1 MIKFFQSI
9 FLCIT
14 IWVLT
19 ALINTAIGGSY
30 LLMASNANYPWP
42 GNYPLVFGFTLF
54 FSIPA
59 MFFFW
64 IALLANW
71 SVDNLFRFMLKAG
84 FILSALFSTLLYF
97 LPTDLP
103 KSQVFIMTICIVS
116 ASIASIMIHHSVIQ
130 SISNKQKTIDYA

>member
-1 MIKFFQSI
+1 MIKFFQSV

-19 ALINTAIGGSY
+19 ALINTIIGGSY
-30 LLMASNANYPWP
+30 LLLTANDYYPWP
-42 GNYPLVFGFTLF
+42 GNYGLVFGFTLF
-54 FSIPA
+54 FSVPA

-64 IALLANW
+64 IALLINW
-71 SVDNLFRFMLKAG
+71 SDVNLFRFLLKAG

-103 KSQVFIMTICIVS
+103 GSQVFVMTLCIVV
-116 ASIASIMIHHSVIQ
+116 ASIASIMIHHLIIK
-130 SISNKQKTIDYA
+130 SISNKQIKIDHA